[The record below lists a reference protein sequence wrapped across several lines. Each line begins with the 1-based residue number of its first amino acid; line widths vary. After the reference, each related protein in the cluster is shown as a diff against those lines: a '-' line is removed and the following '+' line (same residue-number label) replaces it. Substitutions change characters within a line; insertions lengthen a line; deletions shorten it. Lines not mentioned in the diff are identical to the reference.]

1 MSFSISPLRRLV
13 ENVSGG
19 AGLAPSLPSGT
30 FSWFVFYSL
39 ALFSPVVVQSDA
51 PFFIFFQ
58 VFIFFL
64 VFRSFE
70 FFDNICCQA

>member
-1 MSFSISPLRRLV
+1 MLHVFFHFSLRRLV

-51 PFFIFFQ
+51 PFFIFF
-58 VFIFFL
+58 L

>member
-1 MSFSISPLRRLV
+1 MLHVFFHFSLRRLV

-39 ALFSPVVVQSDA
+39 ALFSPVVVNQLHHFS
-51 PFFIFFQ
+51 FFSGVLQ
-58 VFIFFL
+58 GV
-64 VFRSFE
+64 RSLE
-70 FFDNICCQA
+70 FF